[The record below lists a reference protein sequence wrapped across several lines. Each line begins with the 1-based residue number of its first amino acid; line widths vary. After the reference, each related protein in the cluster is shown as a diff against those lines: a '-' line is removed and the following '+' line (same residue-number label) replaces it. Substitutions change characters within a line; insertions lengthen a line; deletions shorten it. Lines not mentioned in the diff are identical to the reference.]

1 MPDIVTIMRK
11 RELAKASEILRSLD
25 ERITKDLDG
34 EHTPERYHEWLD
46 IVDLKYIIE
55 SLVKLEE
62 S

>member
-1 MPDIVTIMRK
+1 MSDIVTVMRK

-25 ERITKDLDG
+25 ERISKDLDG
-34 EHTPERYHEWLD
+34 GHTPERYHEWLD